1 MSLIEIRP
9 AVVAEQQPLF
19 ALHEDLFREEIE
31 QIWGWDDAGQWR
43 NFLSE
48 WEESET
54 FAICMAGRLIGCL
67 QFFTRE
73 DHLYLFNLAVDREF
87 QNQGAGSEAVSWLL
101 GNARGRRVGIE
112 LKVLKTN
119 PRVLEFYRRLGF
131 RVVEE
136 IETGFRLRSS
146 C

>member
-1 MSLIEIRP
+1 MSLIEIRQ

-19 ALHEDLFREEIE
+19 DLHEDLFREEIE

-54 FAICMAGRLIGCL
+54 FVICRAGRLVGCV

-73 DHLYLFNLAVDREF
+73 DHLYLFNLAVDRGF
-87 QNQGAGSEAVSWLL
+87 QNQGVGSEAVSWLL
-101 GNARGRRVGIE
+101 DKARSREVAIE
-112 LKVLKTN
+112 LKVLTTN
-119 PRVLEFYRRLGF
+119 PRVLEFYRRQGF
-131 RVVEE
+131 EVVEE
-136 IETGFRLRSS
+136 IETGFRLRWS
-146 C
+146 